1 MSFNVVFQEKSKANV
16 IIQGKPKMSVSE
28 LVHIYYKKVC
38 ASKKEKMTKKLY
50 FQGNEIS
57 PEEGTLLSELGMKD
71 YSVVEIRLGEQMTT
85 APYVPPQKKEEP
97 PQQEEPQQ
105 IETAQ
110 EEPPQEEPPQEEPA
124 QEEQPAEEEQPQEE
138 PPQEEPAQEEQPAEE
153 EQPQEEQPA
162 EEEQPQEEQPAEEE
176 QPQEVQNQ
184 QEDDWD

>member
-138 PPQEEPAQEEQPAEE
+138 QPAEE
-153 EQPQEEQPA
+153 EQPQEEQPS
-162 EEEQPQEEQPAEEE
+162 EEEQPQED
-176 QPQEVQNQ
+176 QNQ

>member
-138 PPQEEPAQEEQPAEE
+138 QPAEE

-162 EEEQPQEEQPAEEE
+162 EEEQPQED
-176 QPQEVQNQ
+176 QNQ